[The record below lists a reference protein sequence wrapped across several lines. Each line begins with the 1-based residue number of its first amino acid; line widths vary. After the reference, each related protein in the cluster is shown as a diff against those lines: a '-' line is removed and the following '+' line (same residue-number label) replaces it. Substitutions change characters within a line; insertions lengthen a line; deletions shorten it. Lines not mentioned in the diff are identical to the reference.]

1 MNIKVKKFI
10 RNSLSTKEFDF
21 VNRLKSRQMKLIAI
35 IIILLEQNIA
45 TQNLNDRKA
54 SKLLTKILIVYY
66 LYFHILKFLILN
78 FSHTN
83 MIFLGHSTLAEICGG
98 HINHCFSK
106 LLYYQPKSKRFRF
119 SL

>member
-54 SKLLTKILIVYY
+54 SKLLTKILIMYY
-66 LYFHILKFLILN
+66 LYRILYIIHIQ
-78 FSHTN
+78 
-83 MIFLGHSTLAEICGG
+83 IFLGHSTLAEICGG